1 LTIYHLEWRLTLRP
15 FTVDADACGEGGEVG
30 DLVCRERHGG
40 GARVCVDAC
49 AATGAGPLGPARN
62 NISAL
67 SGGLGWW
74 PSPQSPV
81 LDEGFVVDRYR
92 ANHDLSGAL
101 LWRCGARRRRRDRYG
116 YCAAVRKAIDDV
128 LADDPPTLVIDLAE
142 VTLLASVG
150 LRLLATAN
158 ERFVLATA
166 KRSVESG
173 GFAVV
178 AGGPET
184 CRPIELTDL
193 NEVFDLYLSLNDALE
208 AVRSK
213 HRLRQPPG

>member
-1 LTIYHLEWRLTLRP
+1 VLMAQP
-15 FTVDADACGEGGEVG
+15 VEVG
-30 DLVCRERHGG
+30 
-40 GARVCVDAC
+40 A
-49 AATGAGPLGPARN
+49 
-62 NISAL
+62 
-67 SGGLGWW
+67 
-74 PSPQSPV
+74 
-81 LDEGFVVDRYR
+81 
-92 ANHDLSGAL
+92 
-101 LWRCGARRRRRDRYG
+101 
-116 YCAAVRKAIDDV
+116 DDV

-150 LRLLATAN
+150 LRLRATAN